1 MLDAAM
7 STEAVSPIADAVDS
21 AAQPLTSDAMSL
33 DAVIELALEGRIVL
47 IGEASHGTHEF
58 YRTRAQITE
67 RLIRDHGFD
76 AVAVEADWPN
86 ALRVSHWLRGCNDDA
101 NAHAALGDFTR
112 FPAWMWRNTDVLVF
126 LEWLR
131 GHNDTLERTET
142 VGFYGLDLY
151 TLHASMDAV
160 LAYLDKVDPEAARR
174 ARYRYS
180 CFDHFGEDPQA
191 YGYAASYGLAED
203 CQREVLSQLLEM
215 RQKASVYGRRDGR
228 AAEDEYFF
236 AEQNA
241 RLAVGAEA
249 YYRTMFEGRVSSWN
263 LRDRHMA
270 DTLEALD
277 AHLTR
282 QRGRPARIV
291 VWEHNSHLGD
301 ARATEMGDHGECN
314 VGQFARERWGNEAVS
329 IGFSTHG
336 GFVTAATDWGGAPER
351 KQVKPSLE
359 GSYERIFHNTG
370 RARFFL
376 NLREESD
383 AREMLRQRRLQ
394 RAIGVIYRPET
405 ERYSHYFRAELPAQF
420 DGIIHVDATRAVE
433 PIDPGASWVG
443 AELPDTFPSGL

>member
-1 MLDAAM
+1 M
-7 STEAVSPIADAVDS
+7 STKALSNVADAVEN
-21 AAQPLTSDAMSL
+21 AAQPLTSDAASL
-33 DAVIELALEGRIVL
+33 DAVLELALEGRIVL

-58 YRTRAQITE
+58 YRIRAEITE

-86 ALRVSHWLRGCNDDA
+86 ALRVSQWLRGCESDG
-101 NAHAALGDFTR
+101 NAREALGDFTR
-112 FPAWMWRNTDVLVF
+112 FPAWMWRNAVVQDF

-131 GHNDTLERTET
+131 AHNDTLASRET

-160 LAYLDKVDPEAARR
+160 LAYLDRVDPEAAAR

-180 CFDHFGEDPQA
+180 CFDHFGDDPQA
-191 YGYAASYGLAED
+191 YGYAAGYGLSED
-203 CQREVLSQLLEM
+203 CQREVVTQLMEL

-228 AAEDEYFF
+228 SAEDEYFF

-277 AHLTR
+277 THLTR

-301 ARATEMGDHGECN
+301 ARATEMGDLGECN
-314 VGQFARERWGNEAVS
+314 VGQFAREHWGGAAVS
-329 IGFSTHG
+329 IGFSTHTG
-336 GFVTAATDWGGAPER
+336 TVTAATDWGGGAER
-351 KQVKPSLE
+351 KKVLPALD
-359 GSYERIFHNTG
+359 GSYERIFHDTG
-370 RARFFL
+370 SARFFL
-376 NLREESD
+376 NLRKESD
-383 AREMLRQRRLQ
+383 AREMLRRRRLQ

-405 ERYSHYFRAELPAQF
+405 ERFSHYFQADLPAQF
-420 DGIIHVDATRAVE
+420 DGMIHIDTTRAVE
-433 PIDPGASWVG
+433 PIDPAESGVG
-443 AELPDTFPSGL
+443 AELPNTFPSGL